1 MADLKKKKQELAKLH
16 NDAKQLYTDMEAHEE
31 LRTADNREKWSKMID
46 DGKAMR
52 AELEQLEAMEN
63 LGEYTDEPAGGKSA
77 GEGNPNP
84 AGAGG
89 GDGVFSQPMRKTYG
103 QKILES
109 DQFKNADKHSGKM
122 GNVPVGDLIT
132 RIAGSRK
139 AIYSL
144 TDAQGGFATR
154 TDREAE
160 IIDIARQRPFTI
172 LDLINV
178 GQTSVD
184 AVEYVLLNTRTNT
197 AAVVPEW
204 DAAIVPGEGDYAN
217 KFADKPQGDLTI
229 DLKTAVVK
237 TIAQWIP
244 ASRQILA
251 DAPNLRSMIDNE
263 LMYMI
268 EFFLENQIVAGDG
281 TGNNFTGILN
291 TAGIQSRVHKVSGR
305 AFTATDTIGDTMRRM
320 ITDIALEFYEAD
332 GFIVHPTQGEGLE
345 LEKGSD
351 GHYVNIYDPIAQ
363 RVWRK
368 PVRETAAM
376 TSGTIIAGAFKIGTK
391 LWDREQSNIRV
402 GEPGNFF
409 LQNAVAI
416 LAELRAAFA
425 VTRPK
430 AIEKATGF

>member
-1 MADLKKKKQELAKLH
+1 MADVKKKKQELAQLH
-16 NDAKQLYTDMEAHEE
+16 ADAKKLYSEMEEHEA
-31 LRTADNREKWSKMID
+31 LRTSDNREKWNGMIEA
-46 DGKAMR
+46 GKALR
-52 AELEQLEAMEN
+52 AEIDQLEQMEKI
-63 LGEYTDEPAGGKSA
+63 GEYVATPAGKG
-77 GEGNPNP
+77 GEETP
-84 AGAGG
+84 APVG
-89 GDGVFSQPMRKTYG
+89 GDGPAMQPLRKSYG
-103 QKILES
+103 QMIIDS
-109 DQFKNADKHSGKM
+109 DQFKNADRASGKM
-122 GNVPVGDLIT
+122 AGVNVGNIIT
-132 RIAGSRK
+132 RIASKNQQK
-139 AIYSL
+139 AIFNT
-144 TDAQGGFATR
+144 TDGQGGYAVR
-154 TDREAE
+154 QDREPE
-160 IIDIARQRPFTI
+160 ILDIARQRPFTI

-184 AVEYVLLNTRTNT
+184 AVEYILMATRTNN

-204 DAAIVPGEGDYAN
+204 DAAITPGEGDFSN
-217 KFADKPQGDLTI
+217 KFGDKPQGDLTF

-237 TIAQWIP
+237 TIAEWVA
-244 ASRQILA
+244 ASRQILN

-263 LMYMI
+263 LMYQI
-268 EFFLENQIVAGDG
+268 EFVLENQVIAGDG

-305 AFTATDTIGDTMRRM
+305 AFTANDTIADTMRRM

-332 GFIVHPTQGEGLE
+332 GFIVHPTQAEGLE

-351 GHYVNIYDPIAQ
+351 GHYVMVYDPVAQ

-368 PVRETAAM
+368 PIRETVAM
-376 TSGTIIAGAFKIGTK
+376 TAGTVVCGAFKIGTK

>member
-1 MADLKKKKQELAKLH
+1 MPDLKKKKQELAKLH
-16 NDAKQLYTDMEAHEE
+16 NDAKQLYADMEAHEE
-31 LRTADNREKWSKMID
+31 LRTSDNREKWSKMID
-46 DGKAMR
+46 DGKALR
-52 AELEQLEAMEN
+52 AEIEQLEEMEN
-63 LGEYTDEPAGGKSA
+63 LRTYAAEPADDPNGKK
-77 GEGNPNP
+77 ETP
-84 AGAGG
+84 AG
-89 GDGVFSQPMRKTYG
+89 GDGVFSQPLRTTYG
-103 QKILES
+103 QKVLASE
-109 DQFKNADKHSGKM
+109 QFKVADKHSGKM
-122 GNVPVGDLIT
+122 ANVPVGDLIT

-139 AIYSL
+139 AIFNT
-144 TDAQGGFATR
+144 TDAQGGYAVR
-154 TDREAE
+154 ADREAE

-172 LDLINV
+172 LDLINI

-184 AVEYVLLNTRTNT
+184 AVEYVVLNTRTNN

-204 DAAIVPGEGDYAN
+204 DAAITPGEGDFSN
-217 KFADKPQGDLTI
+217 KFGDKPQGDLTI

-237 TIAQWIP
+237 TVAQWIP

-263 LMYMI
+263 LIYMI

-291 TAGIQSRVHKVSGR
+291 TSGIQSRVHKVSGR
-305 AFTATDTIGDTMRRM
+305 AFDADDTIGDTMRRM
-320 ITDIALEFYEAD
+320 VTDIALEFYEAD
-332 GFIVHPTQGEGLE
+332 GFIVHPTQGEALE
-345 LEKGSD
+345 LEKGTD
-351 GHYVNIYDPIAQ
+351 GHYVNIYDPVAQ

-376 TSGTIIAGAFKIGTK
+376 TSGTIIAGAFKIATK